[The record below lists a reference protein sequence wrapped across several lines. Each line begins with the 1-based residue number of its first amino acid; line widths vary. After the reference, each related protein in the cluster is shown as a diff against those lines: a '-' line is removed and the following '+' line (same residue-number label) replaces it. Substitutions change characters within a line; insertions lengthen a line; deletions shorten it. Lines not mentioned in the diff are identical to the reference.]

1 MYDMTIRLRPGSD
14 VCLYVQIYEHIKRE
28 IRDGKLLEGER
39 LPSTRS
45 LAESLQVARSTVD
58 LAYGQLTDEGYIEA
72 RPYRGYFVCRLEEP
86 DFGAGSQGQREEAE
100 PEVPVSVPGCDFSP
114 YDIDMS
120 GFPFGVWKKLSKK
133 VLTDADS
140 RLFSSA

>member
-58 LAYGQLTDEGYIEA
+58 
-72 RPYRGYFVCRLEEP
+72 
-86 DFGAGSQGQREEAE
+86 
-100 PEVPVSVPGCDFSP
+100 PVS
-114 YDIDMS
+114 YTH
-120 GFPFGVWKKLSKK
+120 
-133 VLTDADS
+133 LTLPTTS
-140 RLFSSA
+140 NV